1 MVLCGEIEQ
10 KAHNLDGK
18 NVRFVLFLSGEE
30 GDGGSGG
37 DGAFPPNNSKKR
49 RKNNV
54 KENYYLY

>member
-54 KENYYLY
+54 DK